1 MDIEVAELHFAEMN
15 ATFDL
20 PTGWSIDAD
29 DEGRLLTCVA
39 EDVYEDGDYAASI
52 TIERR
57 TPLVDDEELAPLAE
71 RTAQQMQQGYD
82 GFEPLGSEQH
92 GDRVVRTHRFDVPE
106 LGRRVHQVQGLVSDV
121 GFYVVNGT
129 TPLVHADTLQPL
141 FEHVIG
147 SLRYAPDQD

>member
-57 TPLVDDEELAPLAE
+57 TPLIDDDELADLARDTE
-71 RTAQQMQQGYD
+71 QQMRHSYD
-82 GFEPLGSEQH
+82 GYELLDSTQH
-92 GDRVVRTHRFDVPE
+92 GGRVVRTHRFDVPE
-106 LGRRVHQVQGLVSDV
+106 LDRRIHQVQGLVSDI

-129 TPLVHADTLQPL
+129 TPLVHAATLQAL
-141 FEHVIG
+141 FEHVIA
-147 SLRYAPDQD
+147 SVRYAPDQD